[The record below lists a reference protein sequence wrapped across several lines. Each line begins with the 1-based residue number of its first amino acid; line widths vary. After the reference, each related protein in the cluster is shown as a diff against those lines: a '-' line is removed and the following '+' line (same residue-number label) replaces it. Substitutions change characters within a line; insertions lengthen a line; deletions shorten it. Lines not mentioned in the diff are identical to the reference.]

1 MNLTIGADPEL
12 FAKQNGI
19 YVSGHGLVPG
29 DKANPHPVLN
39 GAVQVDGMA
48 LEFNIDPANDE
59 DGFVFN
65 LQSVMQQLRDMV
77 PDHEIVAD
85 PVAHFT
91 PEYMEEQ
98 PDEAKELGCDPD
110 FNAWQNGRINPKPDN
125 KKPMRT
131 GAGHVHLGFAQDADI
146 TDEGFISQCCAIIR
160 QLDFYLGLPSLLFD
174 TDVERRSM
182 YGQAGAYRAKPY
194 GVEYRVLSNRWL
206 SDEKLMRWVFS
217 NTQQAVDALRSG
229 RNLTKEFGDIQTI
242 INTSRVED
250 AIEIIEAAGIPTPHL
265 EA

>member
-12 FAKQNGI
+12 FAKQGGK

-48 LEFNIDPANDE
+48 LEFNIDPANSE

-65 LQSVMQQLRDMV
+65 LQSVMAQLRDMV
-77 PDHEIVAD
+77 PEHEVVAD

-91 PEYMEEQ
+91 PEYMDLQ
-98 PDEAKELGCDPD
+98 PEEAKELGCDPD
-110 FNAWQNGRINPKPDN
+110 FNAWNGGRINPKPDN
-125 KKPMRT
+125 TLPMRT
-131 GAGHVHLGFAQDADI
+131 GAGHVHLGFCEGADI
-146 TDEGFISQCCAIIR
+146 TSEHHVDMCCRIVR

-174 TDVERRSM
+174 TDVQRRDM
-182 YGQAGAYRAKPY
+182 YGQAGAFRAKPY

-206 SDEKLMRWVFS
+206 SDEKLMRWVFA
-217 NTQQAVDALRSG
+217 NTNAAVVALREG
-229 RNLTKEFGDIQTI
+229 RDLAQEFGDITSI
-242 INTSRVED
+242 INNSRANE
-250 AIEIIEAAGIPTPHL
+250 AREIIEAAGIPTP
-265 EA
+265 